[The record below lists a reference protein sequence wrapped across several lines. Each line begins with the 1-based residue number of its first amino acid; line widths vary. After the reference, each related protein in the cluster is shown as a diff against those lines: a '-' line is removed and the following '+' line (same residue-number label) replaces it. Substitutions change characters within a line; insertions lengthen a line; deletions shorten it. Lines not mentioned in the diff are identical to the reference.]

1 MAVDE
6 RATSDDGATS
16 DDETRARLER
26 AARLSGIGR
35 LAESGQVDGR
45 SVLSAIGGVRGVIE
59 AMLPGFVFLIAYTFT
74 RDLVL
79 SIILPLAVGV
89 VFVVVRLIQ
98 RQPASPAIG
107 GVLGIALSAVLA
119 LLNNRPEDYYI
130 PGFWTNGGY
139 FIVLLVS
146 VFVGWPIIGV
156 AAGFLTGEGT
166 AWRADRRRRRVY
178 AALTLM
184 WCSLFALR
192 LVVQMPLY
200 YAGAIEALGTARLV
214 MGIPLY
220 APLLV
225 VTWLVIRSM
234 QRSGARDDA

>member
-1 MAVDE
+1 M
-6 RATSDDGATS
+6 TI
-16 DDETRARLER
+16 DDETGDAATRARLEK
-26 AARLSGIGR
+26 AARSSGIGR

-45 SVLSAIGGVRGVIE
+45 SVLSAIGGVRGVVE
-59 AMLPGFVFLIAYTFT
+59 AMLPGLVFLVAYTFSK
-74 RDLVL
+74 DLVL
-79 SIILPLAVGV
+79 SIVLPVAVGA
-89 VFVVVRLIQ
+89 VFVIVRLIQ

-139 FIVLLVS
+139 FAVLLLS
-146 VFVGWPIIGV
+146 VIIGWPIIGV

-166 AWRADRRRRRVY
+166 TWRSDRRVRRIY
-178 AALTLM
+178 AALTVM
-184 WCSLFALR
+184 WCALFALR
-192 LVVQMPLY
+192 LVVQVPLY

-225 VTWLVIRSM
+225 ITWLVIRSV
-234 QRSGARDDA
+234 QRSRSQPAD